1 MHKFVDFLCFV
12 LIIMCMNTNRTTSA
26 QEDMHPADVIA
37 ALHKRNLSMRQIAQA
52 NGYAHISRVLY
63 GRWLAAE
70 QLVAKALGMKP
81 EDIWPSRYLDPAD
94 RARAFQLTRKIKI
107 TMPRKQRK
115 ASASEARV

>member
-1 MHKFVDFLCFV
+1 
-12 LIIMCMNTNRTTSA
+12 MNTNRTTSA

-115 ASASEARV
+115 ASASEARA